1 MTRRGSTTWSEDA
14 IPAELRTAQR
24 WVAWHYVERES
35 GPTKEPVDV
44 QTRVCASS
52 TDPRTWCDYGGVA
65 AYARQHDS
73 GVGYMLGDGWAGVD
87 LDGVRDP
94 RTGALTAD
102 AQCIITMLASYT
114 EVSPSGG
121 GLHIICRGTLPA
133 GRRRRGWI
141 EMYDSARYLCVTGFH
156 VPGTPPIVAERTAEL
171 AAVHRR
177 WLSDP
182 PMPRPTGRPRPLRAA
197 RGRDVVATARH
208 RYGER
213 FARLWTGD
221 WSAYG
226 SPSEADLALCNML
239 ARCGADTSTIA
250 SAVASSGLARGKWQ
264 RADYRE
270 RTIALALASAEQFR
284 RDGARFGA
292 AVARGLGL

>member
-1 MTRRGSTTWSEDA
+1 
-14 IPAELRTAQR
+14 
-24 WVAWHYVERES
+24 
-35 GPTKEPVDV
+35 
-44 QTRVCASS
+44 
-52 TDPRTWCDYGGVA
+52 
-65 AYARQHDS
+65 
-73 GVGYMLGDGWAGVD
+73 MLGDGWAGVD

-94 RTGALTAD
+94 QTGALTAD
-102 AQCIITMLASYT
+102 AQRIIAMLASYT

-121 GLHIICRGTLPA
+121 GLHFICRGTLPA
-133 GRRRRGWI
+133 GRRRRGWV
-141 EMYDSARYLCVTGFH
+141 EMYDRARFLCVTGFH
-156 VPGTPPIVAERTAEL
+156 VPETPTIVAERTAEL

-182 PMPRPTGRPRPLRAA
+182 PMLPATGRPRLLPAA
-197 RGRDVVATARH
+197 CGGDFVATARH

-213 FARLWTGD
+213 FARLWLGD

-226 SPSEADLALCNML
+226 SPSEADLALCTML

-250 SAVASSGLARGKWQ
+250 GAVASSGLARDKWE

-270 RTIALALASAEQFR
+270 RTIAVALASAEQSR
-284 RDGARFGA
+284 RDDPRFGA